1 MQESFP
7 TERSVNLTNGDVYN
21 FDYSYSPV
29 MNITHHENFDEKYNM
44 IVICGQRESLKKL
57 IRENMEAFVDYHLNA
72 F

>member
-1 MQESFP
+1 
-7 TERSVNLTNGDVYN
+7 
-21 FDYSYSPV
+21 